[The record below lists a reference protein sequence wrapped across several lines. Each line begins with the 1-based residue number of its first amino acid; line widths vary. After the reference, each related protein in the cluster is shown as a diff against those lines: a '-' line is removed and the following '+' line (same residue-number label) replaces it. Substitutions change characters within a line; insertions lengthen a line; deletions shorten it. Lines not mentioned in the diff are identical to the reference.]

1 MTCEYRIP
9 LEQKHYVSLLL
20 VHDIDNNTELSFSL
34 IGLAIPQICL
44 IIRLEDECRSGRV
57 YNFRHTNVSIA

>member
-9 LEQKHYVSLLL
+9 LEQKHYVSLLV

-34 IGLAIPQICL
+34 LGLAIKPNL
-44 IIRLEDECRSGRV
+44 INYKTRK
-57 YNFRHTNVSIA
+57 

>member
-20 VHDIDNNTELSFSL
+20 VYDIDNNTELSFSL
-34 IGLAIPQICL
+34 IGLAIKPNTINYKTQ
-44 IIRLEDECRSGRV
+44 R
-57 YNFRHTNVSIA
+57 